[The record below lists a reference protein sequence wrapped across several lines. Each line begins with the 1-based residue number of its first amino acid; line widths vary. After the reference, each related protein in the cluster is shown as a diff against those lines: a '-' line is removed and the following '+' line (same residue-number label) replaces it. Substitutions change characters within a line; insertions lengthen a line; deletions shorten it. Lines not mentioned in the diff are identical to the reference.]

1 MRVKICGLQDE
12 ATALAA
18 AAAGADFLGFV
29 FAPSRRRVTP
39 ERARSAIA
47 AVRSRAGAL
56 APRMVGVFVDECPLL
71 VADVAAYCGL
81 DYVQLCGD
89 ESPSYLRRLGV
100 PVLLARPTRGEATL
114 AALAPYRDLATL
126 FLLDASTPGARGGT
140 GRLCDWATASLV
152 ARHFPVL
159 LAGGLT
165 PANVA
170 DAIAAVRPAGVDV
183 SSGVETD
190 GRKDPDKIAA
200 FVAQAKR
207 IGLAI
212 DAKPKEIGQC

>member
-1 MRVKICGLQDE
+1 MLVKICGLQDE

-29 FAPSRRRVTP
+29 FAPSRRRITP
-39 ERARSAIA
+39 ERARSIIA
-47 AVRSRAGAL
+47 AVRARAGTR

-81 DYVQLCGD
+81 DFVQLCGD
-89 ESPSYLRRLGV
+89 ESPSYLRRLGT
-100 PVLLARPTRGEATL
+100 PVLLSRQTRGEATL
-114 AALAPYRDLATL
+114 AALAPYRDLAAM
-126 FLLDASTPGARGGT
+126 FLLDAASPAARGGT
-140 GRLCDWATASLV
+140 GRLCDWATASLA
-152 ARHFPVL
+152 ARRYPVL

-165 PANVA
+165 PTNVA

-190 GRKDPDKIAA
+190 GGKDPDKIAA
-200 FVAQAKR
+200 FIREAKQA
-207 IGLAI
+207 GPAV
-212 DAKPKEIGQC
+212 DGKPKEKSQC